1 MKKIF
6 LIIASMFALAA
17 CVREEMPSVKYPAVG
32 DDEVLI
38 EASITVPA
46 MQETRSFTNPAI
58 SSLHLLVFDEN
69 GYLIQVCNAV
79 PVSGFGVAKDTEYKF
94 LVELGQSNYHRTIH
108 FIANSPIT
116 VNEDG
121 TSGYRLGE
129 HERHVINNLYTQNGN
144 EAYWSKVDLAEGIT
158 GVQKIVDGKQV
169 YEPSETLK
177 TALTKVPMVRNY
189 TRVKL
194 TNNASA
200 YLKDTEIVMMNIPNM
215 GSIAPLISDG
225 HYAQFAA
232 RTGIS
237 NSEIGYDEI
246 SEQGYDGYEP
256 KEMTLTNSSWGTM
269 LEFYERHQQ
278 TNGRAVASPA
288 YAIVRGHYVGASST
302 DTAYTYY
309 KVDLCYTNTATNA
322 VELYNLLRN
331 IEYNII
337 ITEVSGRGYGTI
349 DEAAAGAASN
359 NLNFAIETKSLNNIS
374 DGERRLSVEY
384 TQRVLT
390 EGETLFTLKYKYETN
405 ITTGAT
411 NNNAVTFSNLAG
423 SVLAAVNEAGAN
435 DVAKYIVSNV
445 AGSDGWNTVTFKTQ
459 AISGTKIQTI
469 ILTAGNLQRSIE
481 LILGKPYTMVL
492 DMIPNS
498 TANTVSQGVGVSVD
512 AKITLPMGLPEALF
526 PMQINIVA
534 VEKSLSPDA
543 TKNVLPVITDLLPT
557 GVPSTEGSHFGFVVT
572 VEHDY
577 YFKTDADGE
586 FTGEYGNEVMLY
598 FKTSIEDSSS
608 VVNIYN
614 PYFEIATDSFT
625 AVATTGRK

>member
-1 MKKIF
+1 MSTMKKIF
-6 LIIASMFALAA
+6 AIVVAILTVTA
-17 CVREEMPSVKYPAVG
+17 CVR
-32 DDEVLI
+32 DEFPTANHPERGEGNVLV
-38 EASITVPA
+38 EASIAVPA
-46 MQETRSFTNPAI
+46 IQDTRSFANPEI
-58 SSLHLLVFDEN
+58 TSLHLLVFDEN
-69 GYLIQVCNAV
+69 GYLVQVCDAV
-79 PVSGFGVAKDTEYKF
+79 AVDGFGVEKDTEYKF
-94 LVELGQSNYHRTIH
+94 LVELGQSNYSRTIH

-144 EAYWSKVDLAEGIT
+144 EAYWSKVDLADGIT

-169 YEPSETLK
+169 YEPSETLM

-215 GSIAPLISDG
+215 GSVAPLISDG
-225 HYAQFAA
+225 NYAQFAT
-232 RTGIS
+232 RTGTS

-246 SEQGYDGYEP
+246 SAQGYDGYEP
-256 KEMTLTNSSWGTM
+256 NDMALTNSSWGTM

-359 NLNFAIETKSLNNIS
+359 NLNFAIETKNLNNIS

-405 ITTGAT
+405 IKTGTT
-411 NNNAVTFSNLAG
+411 NNAAVTFSNLVG
-423 SVLAAVNEAGAN
+423 NVLAVNNASGTT
-435 DVAKYIVSNV
+435 DTQKYVVSNV
-445 AGSDGWNTVTFKTQ
+445 TGADGWNTVTFREKLNTNGR
-459 AISGTKIQTI
+459 AYCI
-469 ILTAGNLQRSIE
+469 II
-481 LILGKPYTMVL
+481 
-492 DMIPNS
+492 
-498 TANTVSQGVGVSVD
+498 
-512 AKITLPMGLPEALF
+512 
-526 PMQINIVA
+526 
-534 VEKSLSPDA
+534 
-543 TKNVLPVITDLLPT
+543 
-557 GVPSTEGSHFGFVVT
+557 
-572 VEHDY
+572 
-577 YFKTDADGE
+577 
-586 FTGEYGNEVMLY
+586 
-598 FKTSIEDSSS
+598 
-608 VVNIYN
+608 
-614 PYFEIATDSFT
+614 
-625 AVATTGRK
+625 

>member
-1 MKKIF
+1 MKKAF
-6 LIIASMFALAA
+6 LILTAIFALTA
-17 CVREEMPSVKYPAVG
+17 CMREEFPANIPTCGEGSVLV
-32 DDEVLI
+32 

-46 MQETRSFTNPAI
+46 MQETRSFANPAI

-69 GYLIQVCNAV
+69 GYLVQVCDAV
-79 PVSGFGVAKDTEYKF
+79 AVDGFGVEKDTEYKF

-144 EAYWSKVDLAEGIT
+144 EAYWAKVDLADGIT

-215 GSIAPLISDG
+215 GSVAPLISDG
-225 HYAQFAA
+225 NYAQFAT
-232 RTGIS
+232 RTGTS

-246 SEQGYDGYEP
+246 SAQGYDGYEP
-256 KEMTLTNSSWGTM
+256 NDMTLTNTSWGTM

-411 NNNAVTFSNLAG
+411 NNSAVTFSNLAG
-423 SVLAAVNEAGAN
+423 SVLAVANEAGAN

-445 AGSDGWNTVTFKTQ
+445 AGSDGWNTVTFKSQ

-469 ILTAGNLQRSIE
+469 ILTAGNLQRGVE

-492 DMIPNS
+492 DMVPGS
-498 TANTVSQGVGVSVD
+498 TTNTIAKGINKSID
-512 AKITLPMGLPEALF
+512 AMIILPQGLPEALF
-526 PMQINIVA
+526 PLQINLVA
-534 VEKSLSPDA
+534 EAKSLSPDQN
-543 TKNVLPVITDLLPT
+543 KNTIPVISGLNAN
-557 GVPSTEGSHFGFVVT
+557 GVPTSDGVYFGYVLT
-572 VEHDY
+572 IEDTDY
-577 YFKTDADGE
+577 YERDEEGNITGYNTSKT
-586 FTGEYGNEVMLY
+586 FY
-598 FKTSIEDSSS
+598 FRTSCEESSS
-608 VVNIYN
+608 KVNVYN
-614 PYFEIATDSFT
+614 PYFEIASDSFT

>member
-1 MKKIF
+1 MKKAL
-6 LIIASMFALAA
+6 LILTAIFALTA
-17 CVREEMPSVKYPAVG
+17 CMREEFPANIPTSGEGSVLV
-32 DDEVLI
+32 

-46 MQETRSFTNPAI
+46 MQETRSFANPAI

-79 PVSGFGVAKDTEYKF
+79 PVNGFGVAKDTEYKF

-144 EAYWSKVDLAEGIT
+144 EAFWSKVDLAEGIT

-169 YEPSETLK
+169 YEPSEMLK

-215 GSIAPLISDG
+215 GSVAPLISDG
-225 HYAQFAA
+225 NYAQFAT
-232 RTGIS
+232 RTGTS

-246 SEQGYDGYEP
+246 SAQGYDGYEP
-256 KEMTLTNSSWGTM
+256 NDMTLTNSSWGTM

-423 SVLAAVNEAGAN
+423 SVLAVANEAGAN

-526 PMQINIVA
+526 PLQINIVA

-543 TKNVLPVITDLLPT
+543 MKNVLPVITDLLPT